1 MGRGSFFVIAGF
13 QPTNLI
19 RTWTLLRVMPNV
31 LELPFYKTLP
41 VSTSEI
47 IQQLLKNG
55 SGKELFQ

>member
-19 RTWTLLRVMPNV
+19 RTWTLSRVMPNF

-55 SGKELFQ
+55 GGKELFQ